1 MGRSAF
7 APLVFNCNAPDTGNM
22 EVLLRYGTQA
32 QRDEWLEPLLDGRI
46 RSAFTMTEPGVASS
60 DATNMEA
67 TAVVDGDEVVVNGRK
82 WWSTGVGHPDCRI
95 FVFMGLTDPD
105 ADRHHRHTMVLVPRD
120 TPGVRI
126 ERLLTTMGYAD
137 EPIGHGEVSFTD
149 VRVPAANILSGPGEA
164 FAIAQGRLGPGRIHH
179 CMRLIGAAEAALE
192 LACRRG
198 LDRTAFGKPLV
209 DLGGNRERI
218 AEARIAIEQARLL
231 VLHAAWKLDEGGSRE
246 RDVRGLPDQGRRAAY
261 RARGHRHGDP
271 AARRRRHVRRRP
283 ARVRLGQRPDAAA
296 GRRPRRGPPRPG
308 RPARARAVP
317 MTSRVPEGAPERT
330 LRHTPPAGARHR
342 RRPRARRGAH
352 RRVPGPRRRGAGH
365 RPRRGRSTCASTS
378 PATTT
383 GPRRSPTSSGRWG
396 GLDVLVNNAGVAGGG
411 RLDVASL
418 DEWRWITDINLFG
431 VVRGTRAFVPML
443 KAQRSGHVVNV
454 ASLAGLVHPAGMAS
468 YNAVKAAVVALT
480 ETTGHELAAY
490 GVRASVVCPSYFR
503 TGLVDRMRARTPRSA
518 R

>member
-1 MGRSAF
+1 MDFSPSARAADLRERVAGFMAEHVEPVEADYHRDLAAAREAGTQWTPLPVIEELKTRARAAGALEPVPPDGARRRVRRPLRHRRGRGPHQRRLRTARRADGPSAF

-95 FVFMGLTDPD
+95 FVFMGL
-105 ADRHHRHTMVLVPRD
+105 DR
-120 TPGVRI
+120 TPTPTATTATRWCWSRATPPASRI

-198 LDRTAFGKPLV
+198 LERTAFGKPLV
-209 DLGGNRERI
+209 NLGGNRERI

-231 VLHAAWKLDEGGSRE
+231 VLHAAWKLDEGGPLNAMSE
-246 RDVRGLPDQGRRAAY
+246 VSQIK
-261 RARGHRHGDP
+261 
-271 AARRRRHVRRRP
+271 V
-283 ARVRLGQRPDAAA
+283 
-296 GRRPRRGPPRPG
+296 
-308 RPARARAVP
+308 AVP
-317 MTSRVPEGAPERT
+317 RTALEVIDMAIQLHGGAGMSDDFPLAFAWVNART
-330 LRHTPPAGARHR
+330 LRLADGPDEVHR
-342 RRPRARRGAH
+342 
-352 RRVPGPRRRGAGH
+352 
-365 RPRRGRSTCASTS
+365 
-378 PATTT
+378 
-383 GPRRSPTSSGRWG
+383 
-396 GLDVLVNNAGVAGGG
+396 
-411 RLDVASL
+411 
-418 DEWRWITDINLFG
+418 
-431 VVRGTRAFVPML
+431 
-443 KAQRSGHVVNV
+443 
-454 ASLAGLVHPAGMAS
+454 GLVAR
-468 YNAVKAAVVALT
+468 L
-480 ETTGHELAAY
+480 ELGKY
-490 GVRASVVCPSYFR
+490 R
-503 TGLVDRMRARTPRSA
+503 
-518 R
+518 